1 MPEESSASTAGVGAC
16 HCLNGGELMGPVHSA
31 APPAT
36 GAARHLRKAGHP
48 TPGAAAHGGAAAG
61 GAAATLGWLPIRCW
75 LPWSRR
81 SEQGPP
87 LSGDCWLRLKEWIK
101 TSDLERERYLKPCR
115 PRLPLLPSF
124 LRRNRMLW
132 RRSCLRKWNRKS
144 AGAHSLPS
152 RRICWSGWPMR
163 PFRISRPAGFSP
175 STSCSELG
183 YDRPVSAALSPGAL
197 GGDGREPH
205 PQRSA
210 AGMWSSPDFVDRS

>member
-1 MPEESSASTAGVGAC
+1 
-16 HCLNGGELMGPVHSA
+16 MGPVHSA

-101 TSDLERERYLKPCR
+101 TSDLERER
-115 PRLPLLPSF
+115 
-124 LRRNRMLW
+124 
-132 RRSCLRKWNRKS
+132 
-144 AGAHSLPS
+144 
-152 RRICWSGWPMR
+152 
-163 PFRISRPAGFSP
+163 
-175 STSCSELG
+175 
-183 YDRPVSAALSPGAL
+183 
-197 GGDGREPH
+197 
-205 PQRSA
+205 
-210 AGMWSSPDFVDRS
+210 